1 MAKESDLEARVAVCN
16 HVNVLYIPQS
26 HGLEGLE
33 LDTVTTASV
42 KPNQTAAVV
51 DRLDGL
57 DKTLAAGDRPLDP
70 GMIAARLGAQLERAM
85 ATAEMVR
92 VFARRTDLRL
102 VLDQAQITSL
112 ILAGVRSGIWEY
124 QDPERGESGWATKD
138 QPSAAVRIA
147 EDTFIH
153 PTGSAPVPEAD
164 EIIDLPPPKVLPPSG
179 GYGASGKADVAIA
192 QARQKA
198 ADGRAEN
205 LRSLRISIDETGGG
219 TGIELAK
226 LQSLV
231 PPGTTGLTLRY
242 EIESSIDLGAP
253 GETLKVSFAGSAGA
267 YAPLKSALDQ
277 LLRVHEA
284 VTRAALVARFDPPV
298 PISGQ
303 EVEEIRRR
311 AADTG
316 PTKCSISLS
325 PEEKA

>member
-1 MAKESDLEARVAVCN
+1 
-16 HVNVLYIPQS
+16 
-26 HGLEGLE
+26 
-33 LDTVTTASV
+33 
-42 KPNQTAAVV
+42 
-51 DRLDGL
+51 
-57 DKTLAAGDRPLDP
+57 
-70 GMIAARLGAQLERAM
+70 
-85 ATAEMVR
+85 
-92 VFARRTDLRL
+92 

-219 TGIELAK
+219 KGIELAK